1 MTVLVLA
8 VVIVAL
14 IAQTMRAAVEPAR
27 MAARLVA
34 FSLKQVL
41 IAAAAVGVLLL
52 LLVAS

>member
-14 IAQTMRAAVEPAR
+14 IVQTIGAAVEPTR

-34 FSLKQVL
+34 FSVKQVL
-41 IAAAAVGVLLL
+41 IAAAAVGGLL
-52 LLVAS
+52 LLVVAS